1 MASKMNIQ
9 VCTPLEARNVF
20 WIRPYKNFACGF
32 GIFFLICLVLML
44 FIHDWILAVIAAV
57 FAFVLAFWFF
67 YVRERRLIVIECPS
81 CKRDINT
88 NTPWECGYKGC
99 RNENVDEYPFIHEC
113 EVCHYVPK
121 AYVCHHHDCQRL
133 IYLTS
138 DRQQDYAAKRLEP
151 PKSPPPA
158 APVKDPVKEKTT
170 RHVEEIRDVQH
181 DLAIAKLKKEMEIVK
196 NKPATPPPVTSE
208 AQAIMDRVRK
218 EVARGRTLLN
228 LEAEL
233 LAEARKECGDDEE
246 KFSEMKKI
254 ILQVMWME
262 KERMERSSQQGS

>member
-9 VCTPLEARNVF
+9 ACTPLEARKAFWWGPFINFGWGMVIFIPLCFLLMVF
-20 WIRPYKNFACGF
+20 CNP
-32 GIFFLICLVLML
+32 LV
-44 FIHDWILAVIAAV
+44 AALL
-57 FAFVLAFWFF
+57 AFVPAILTFL
-67 YVRERRLIVIECPS
+67 YLESRVIVIECPS
-81 CKRDINT
+81 CQRDINT

-99 RNENVDEYPFIHEC
+99 RNENVDKYPFIHEC
-113 EVCHYVPK
+113 EVCHYIPK
-121 AYVCHHHDCQRL
+121 AYVCHHNDCQRL

-158 APVKDPVKEKTT
+158 ALVKDPVKEKTT
-170 RHVEEIRDVQH
+170 RQVEEIRAVQH
-181 DLAIAKLKKEMEIVK
+181 ELAIAKLKKEMEIVK

-208 AQAIMDRVRK
+208 TQAIMDRVRK
-218 EVARGRTLLN
+218 EVARGKTLLN

-246 KFSEMKKI
+246 NFSEMKKV

-262 KERMERSSQQGS
+262 KERMERSSQQGG